1 MQSGAGEKIA
11 REVLS
16 WPGVTQSPHRFG
28 GVEFRCRGKE
38 LGHVHGDRLCD
49 IPLPKALRD
58 ELVASGMAEPHH
70 VLPESGW
77 VSIYLESEQDVA
89 NAIEI
94 LRRRY
99 REVTG
104 TDLRMGMRT

>member
-1 MQSGAGEKIA
+1 MQSGAGERIA
-11 REVLS
+11 GEVLS

-49 IPLPKALRD
+49 IPLPKALRG

-94 LRRRY
+94 LRRKY
-99 REVTG
+99 RRLMRSE
-104 TDLRMGMRT
+104 MRTGMGT